1 MIIMCPEC
9 YSENSRITPLLNPAQ
24 CLQKHTQ
31 YICGTCGRCICIECD
46 PKRGLQ
52 RWNFPFRTA
61 DIARLYLRT
70 ADHTLKRAC
79 GVYEIKDDKGR
90 VSYKI
95 FGDEN
100 ELSEYLKKNKNKV
113 CSGRAVFSAGQY
125 REFPDT
131 QVRRLSAAETE
142 KYLSERK

>member
-1 MIIMCPEC
+1 MLFGKQQDNAFAGSCAV
-9 YSENSRITPLLNPAQ
+9 PAKTYTVHMRD
-24 CLQKHTQ
+24 LRTVL
-31 YICGTCGRCICIECD
+31 CIERD

-52 RWNFPFRTA
+52 RRNFPFRTA

-70 ADHTLKRAC
+70 ADHTLKRVC

-113 CSGRAVFSAGQY
+113 CSGSAVFSAGRY

-131 QVRRLSAAETE
+131 QVRRLSAAETV